1 METCWIGEE
10 IVSFETEPASD
21 ALDDRNL
28 IVTRNM
34 THSLATHQRNKS
46 KVTVDVKPKKDVQ
59 NITVLSCEHCVSKI
73 ELHFPYLMGI

>member
-1 METCWIGEE
+1 MLETCWIGEE

-34 THSLATHQRNKS
+34 THSLATHQRNKR
-46 KVTVDVKPKKDVQ
+46 VRQ
-59 NITVLSCEHCVSKI
+59 
-73 ELHFPYLMGI
+73 